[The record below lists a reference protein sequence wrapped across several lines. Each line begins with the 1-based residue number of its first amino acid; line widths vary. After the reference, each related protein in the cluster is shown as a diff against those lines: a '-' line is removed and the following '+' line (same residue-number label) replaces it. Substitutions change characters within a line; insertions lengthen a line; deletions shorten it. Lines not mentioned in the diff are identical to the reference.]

1 MKATLL
7 FLFALITFTG
17 NSLLAQDLP
26 KFSFYDVAKKSF
38 TQANLK
44 PGQPVVVVYFDP
56 DCDHCNKQAQLIQAE
71 VSKFA
76 TAQLIWVAFPA
87 SIEAIT
93 AFGKKY
99 FSAQFGK
106 NFHFLR
112 DNDYTFDRSFGY
124 SEAPSIYVY
133 NKSWKLVKS
142 YSKKEVPAAELAALL
157 K

>member
-1 MKATLL
+1 MKTT
-7 FLFALITFTG
+7 FLIFLAFLSFAG
-17 NSLLAQDLP
+17 NLVVAQDLP
-26 KFSFYDVAKKSF
+26 KFSFYDAAKKVF

-44 PGQPVVVVYFDP
+44 PGQPLVVVYFDP

-76 TAQLIWVAFPA
+76 NAQMVWVAFPA

-99 FSAQFGK
+99 FPAQFGK
-106 NFHFLR
+106 SFFFLR

-133 NKSWKLVKS
+133 NKSRKLVKS

>member
-1 MKATLL
+1 MKTT
-7 FLFALITFTG
+7 FLIFLAFLSLAG
-17 NSLLAQDLP
+17 NLVVAQDLP
-26 KFSFYDVAKKSF
+26 KFSFYDANKKAF

-44 PGQPVVVVYFDP
+44 VGQPVVVVYFDP

-76 TAQLIWVAFPA
+76 NAQMVWVAFPA
-87 SIEAIT
+87 AIEAIT

-99 FSAQFGK
+99 FPTQFGK
-106 NFHFLR
+106 NFFFLR

-133 NKSWKLVKS
+133 NKSRKQVKS
-142 YSKKEVPAAELAALL
+142 YSKKEVAAAELAALL